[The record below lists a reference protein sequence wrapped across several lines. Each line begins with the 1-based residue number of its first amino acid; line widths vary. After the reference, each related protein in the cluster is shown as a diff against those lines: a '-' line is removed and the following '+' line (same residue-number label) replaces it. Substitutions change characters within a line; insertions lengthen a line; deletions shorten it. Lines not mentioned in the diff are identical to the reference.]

1 VAVMF
6 GLIVLPRLGGR
17 HDRRGELAPDFALEV
32 IHGGDPGNRI
42 QLSDL
47 RGKVVVL
54 DFWASWCAPCREQM
68 PVVDRISDRY
78 TDKGV
83 VVVGVDTSD
92 RREDA
97 VTFLRS
103 ASLRYPIVF
112 DENSRVGTAY
122 EVRSLPGL
130 VLIDKQGRVSAVRTR
145 LVSEGELDAL
155 VRQALGS

>member
-1 VAVMF
+1 
-6 GLIVLPRLGGR
+6 
-17 HDRRGELAPDFALEV
+17 
-32 IHGGDPGNRI
+32 
-42 QLSDL
+42 
-47 RGKVVVL
+47 
-54 DFWASWCAPCREQM
+54 M